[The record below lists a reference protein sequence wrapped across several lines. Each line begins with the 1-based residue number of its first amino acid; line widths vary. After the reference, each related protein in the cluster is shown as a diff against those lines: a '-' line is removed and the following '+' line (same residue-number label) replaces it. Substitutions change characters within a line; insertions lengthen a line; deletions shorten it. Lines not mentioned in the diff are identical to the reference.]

1 MSEFDLLLAKV
12 RACTICASQLS
23 AGVRPVLQIHP
34 HARLLV
40 AGQAPGRK
48 VHQSGV
54 PFDDASGER
63 LREWMGVSGET
74 FYDAQQIAILPMGF
88 CFPGTGKSGD
98 AIDPGYRSL
107 RTGLSLGCCG
117 QVSDGYGQGLAL
129 ELAACGPFA
138 APQSAQQHV
147 DAP

>member
-88 CFPGTGKSGD
+88 CFRVPENRAILHRARSARLPGERNSCSIFQT
-98 AIDPGYRSL
+98 
-107 RTGLSLGCCG
+107 CN
-117 QVSDGYGQGLAL
+117 
-129 ELAACGPFA
+129 
-138 APQSAQQHV
+138 
-147 DAP
+147 